1 MQWLEPVLLLIL
13 ALTTSIQLGFWGYL
27 FAHLPRYRP
36 LPNTPEKQ
44 IPVSIVIC
52 ARNEEKNLRRHLP
65 HWLAQTYRPL
75 EIIVVNDAST
85 DKSLAVLLDFMKKN
99 PILRAI
105 HIGKKHTAGKKAAL
119 AQGIAAAS
127 SEAILLTDAD
137 CIPASSRW
145 VHSMVSGFRQKNGV
159 VLGYSPYL
167 HPQHRVLDYF
177 IRFET
182 SYVATQY
189 FSFALAGY
197 PYMGVGRN
205 LMYAKSLF
213 QQHGGFT
220 AHQHLAPGD
229 DDLFINQVAHAS
241 NTRVV
246 LDPQAFTYSIPA
258 RNWRDYYYQKR
269 RHLSVGSH
277 YRPQHKLALGLLA
290 LSHFGHYASLLMLLV
305 LFPTQWMWSLIAYS
319 VRLLV
324 VCWQYRR
331 ILHLLQDKA
340 LWPWVPLLDALYTL
354 YYLVFAPALFNTG
367 QSRQEKWKQ

>member
-1 MQWLEPVLLLIL
+1 MAGPEPVVLTLLL
-13 ALTTSIQLGFWGYL
+13 LTTAIQLGFWGYL
-27 FAHLPRYRP
+27 FNHLARHQPTTSDTP
-36 LPNTPEKQ
+36 KNTP
-44 IPVSIVIC
+44 VTIVVC
-52 ARNEEKNLRRHLP
+52 ARNEADNLRRHLP
-65 HWLAQTYRPL
+65 YWLAQTYRPL

-85 DKSLAVLLDFMKKN
+85 DKTSAVLLDFLKKS
-99 PILRAI
+99 PILRSI
-105 HIGKKHTAGKKAAL
+105 HIGKKHSAGKKAAL
-119 AQGIAAAS
+119 TQGIAAAS

-137 CIPASSRW
+137 CIPTSSQW
-145 VHSMVSGFRQKNGV
+145 VHYMVSGFRQKNGV

-167 HPQHRVLDYF
+167 HSQHRVLDYF

-205 LMYAKSLF
+205 LMYAKTLF
-213 QQHGGFT
+213 EQKGGFST
-220 AHQHLAPGD
+220 HQHLIPGD
-229 DDLFINQVAHAS
+229 DDLFVNQVACAAA
-241 NTRVV
+241 TRVV
-246 LDPQAFTYSIPA
+246 LNPQAFTYSIPA

-269 RHLSVGSH
+269 RHLSVGTH

-290 LSHFGHYASLLMLLV
+290 LSHFGHYASLLTLLV
-305 LFPTQWMWSLIAYS
+305 VFPAQWMWSLIAYS

-340 LWPWVPLLDALYTL
+340 LWPWMPLLDALYTL

>member
-1 MQWLEPVLLLIL
+1 MIWLEPVLLIIL
-13 ALTTSIQLGFWGYL
+13 FLTTTIQLGFWGYL
-27 FAHLPRYRP
+27 FNHLARHQPSP
-36 LPNTPEKQ
+36 CDHNVDL
-44 IPVSIVIC
+44 PVSIVIC
-52 ARNEEKNLRRHLP
+52 ARNEAENLRRHLP
-65 HWLAQTYRPL
+65 HWLAQTHRPL
-75 EIIVVNDAST
+75 EIIVVNDASS
-85 DKSLAVLLDFMKKN
+85 DKSTDILLDFMKKS
-99 PILRAI
+99 PILHVI
-105 HIGKKHTAGKKAAL
+105 EIGNKQVAGKKAAL

-137 CIPASSRW
+137 CIPASSQW
-145 VHSMVSGFRQKNGV
+145 VQCMATGFRQKNGV

-167 HPQHRVLDYF
+167 HQSKKVLNYF

-205 LMYAKSLF
+205 LLYAKSLF
-213 QQHGGFT
+213 NQHQGFS

-229 DDLFINQVAHAS
+229 DDLFINQVAQAS
-241 NTRVV
+241 NTQVV

-258 RNWRDYYYQKR
+258 SNWRDYYYQKR
-269 RHLSVGSH
+269 RHLSVGTY

-290 LSHFGHYASLLMLLV
+290 ISHLGHYASLLTLLV
-305 LFPTQWMWSLIAYS
+305 VFPAQWMWSLIAYS

-324 VCWQYRR
+324 VFWQYRR

-340 LWPWVPLLDALYTL
+340 LWPWIPLLDALYTL